1 MRPFFNNIDT
11 SIEDTLFIK
20 HVNINYEGE
29 GVNALF
35 KKVLILLIA
44 YSAVFSH
51 EAMPVVRVFTARNI
65 VTMNPNMPQ
74 AKAVAV
80 KDGKILGVGTLDS
93 LQPWLK
99 RSAYVIDTR
108 FAHDVIVPGFIEAHM
123 HPQVAGL
130 LWQAVYVGRF
140 DRHTPGG
147 VFTKGLKTKQA
158 VLAKIKDAVKR
169 KEKTGAKNGW
179 IFAWGYQPE
188 FYNNEPLTVDDLDPI
203 TGPYDIMV
211 ENASMHLYYVNSSV
225 LKKMD
230 VTPKSDISGIVVK
243 DGKLTGQL
251 EEIKAI
257 KRLLPYLPKVTMRD
271 LEKITR
277 DAAQLAQRVGVTT
290 MADAALGYIPK
301 ALKAYQHETAKDD
314 FPVRVVLFPA
324 IDMVK
329 ANGGVSYL
337 QKMYAQNNNMLS
349 FGPVKFLLDGS
360 LQGYTGNLRWPYYL
374 NGKNGI
380 ANMTFDEVKE
390 DLLMIHKAGYQA
402 ALHANGDQATQD
414 AINAIQYA
422 LNIAPRFDHR
432 HRLEHNQLVNEAQL
446 VCMKTLGI
454 TTNLFVNHVYYW
466 GDLYAKSILGYE
478 RANRIDPAGSALKHG
493 VKFAFHSDASV
504 TPVDPLKTIWIAT
517 TRKTLSGKVL
527 GPEQRISTYDA
538 LKAVTIDAAYL
549 LFQDG
554 MKGSIE
560 VGKFADFAVLDRNPL
575 EVPADDVQHIKVK
588 ATILGGK
595 AYVVS

>member
-1 MRPFFNNIDT
+1 MH
-11 SIEDTLFIK
+11 S
-20 HVNINYEGE
+20 
-29 GVNALF
+29 LF
-35 KKVLILLIA
+35 KRMFIVIFA
-44 YSAVFSH
+44 YSALFGKS
-51 EAMPVVRVFTARNI
+51 ATPILRVFTARSI
-65 VTMNPNMPQ
+65 VTMNSNMPRAQ
-74 AKAVAV
+74 AVAV
-80 KDGKILGVGTLDS
+80 KEGKILGVGTLDS

-99 RSAYVIDTR
+99 RYKHVIDNR
-108 FAHDVIVPGFIEAHM
+108 FANDVIVPGFIEAHM

-147 VFTKGLKTKQA
+147 SFVKGLKTKQE
-158 VLAKIKDAVKR
+158 VLAKIKDAVKE
-169 KEKTGAKNGW
+169 KEQKGEKGGW
-179 IFAWGYQPE
+179 MFVWGYQPE
-188 FYNNEPLTVDDLDPI
+188 FYDNSPLTVEDLDPI
-203 TGPYDIMV
+203 AGPYDIMV
-211 ENASMHLYYVNSSV
+211 ENASMHLYYVSSSV
-225 LKKMD
+225 LKKMN
-230 VTPKSDISGIVVK
+230 VTPKSDVPGIVVK
-243 DGKLTGQL
+243 NGKLTGQI

-257 KRLLPYLPKVTMRD
+257 KRLIPYLPKVTVGG
-271 LEKITR
+271 LEKVTR

-290 MADAALGYIPK
+290 MADAALGYVPQ
-301 ALKAYQHETAKDD
+301 ALKAYQHEAAKSD

-329 ANGGVSYL
+329 ANGGIPYL
-337 QKMYAQNNNMLS
+337 QKMYAQNNDMLA

-360 LQGYTGNLRWPYYL
+360 LQGFTGNLRWPYYL

-380 ANMTFDEVKE
+380 ANMAFDEVKE

-422 LNIAPRFDHR
+422 LNIAPRPDHR
-432 HRLEHNQLVNEAQL
+432 HRLEHNQLVNDAQL
-446 VCMKTLGI
+446 VRMKTCGI

-466 GDLYAKSILGYE
+466 GDLYADHILGYE
-478 RANRIDPAGSALKHG
+478 RARRIDPARSALRHG

-527 GPEQRISTYDA
+527 GPEQCISIYDA
-538 LKAVTIDAAYL
+538 LKAVTLDAAYL
-549 LFQDG
+549 LFQDD

-575 EVPADDVQHIKVK
+575 KVAADDLRHIKVK
-588 ATILGGK
+588 ATVLGGK
-595 AYVVS
+595 IFPIS